1 MNRNQY
7 ELYHYG
13 VKGMKWGVRK
23 KPEYTGQ
30 ASGAYDRMVAAKQ
43 AKKSANKAYN
53 KAFNK
58 SSSLYGAYGPGSKKR
73 LNDTTAKAKAANKAN
88 AEYKKAKTDFKKAT
102 VKEYEK
108 VGKQLDKIS
117 DRAYE
122 SDRAMKDAYKALG
135 KNRVSR
141 IINAAKGTSPEA
153 KAYNKA
159 ADKALRDQ
167 EVYEK
172 KYDEFKKTYR
182 NTGRNYADRIFN
194 NIRYGH

>member
-1 MNRNQY
+1 MNN

-30 ASGAYDRMVAAKQ
+30 AKSAHDRMLVAKQ
-43 AKKSANKAYN
+43 TKKSAKKAYN

-58 SSSLYGAYGPGSKKR
+58 SSSLYGAYGSGSKKR
-73 LNDTTAKAKAANKAN
+73 LNDTAAKAKAANKAN

-102 VKEYEK
+102 VKEYNK

-117 DRAYE
+117 DRVYE
-122 SDRAMKDAYKALG
+122 SDRAAKNAYKALG

-141 IINAAKGTSPEA
+141 IINAAKGKSPEA
-153 KAYNKA
+153 KAYYKTV
-159 ADKALRDQ
+159 DKLLRDK
-167 EVYEK
+167 EAYEE
-172 KYDEFKKTYR
+172 KYDEFKKAYR
-182 NTGRNYADRIFN
+182 NTGRNYADRILN
-194 NIRYGH
+194 NVRYGH

>member
-1 MNRNQY
+1 MDRNQY

-13 VKGMKWGVRK
+13 VKGMKRGVRK

-30 ASGAYDRMVAAKQ
+30 ARGAYDRMVAAKQ

-73 LNDTTAKAKAANKAN
+73 LNDTAAKAKAANKAN

-102 VKEYEK
+102 VKEYKRVSKE
-108 VGKQLDKIS
+108 LDEADMKS
-117 DRAYE
+117 FE
-122 SDRAMKDAYKALG
+122 SAMAMRDAYKALG
-135 KNRVSR
+135 RNRVSR
-141 IINAAKGTSPEA
+141 VINAAKGKSPEA

-159 ADKALRDQ
+159 ADKAF
-167 EVYEK
+167 EK
-172 KYDEFKKTYR
+172 KRDEFEKAYR
-182 NTGRNYADRIFN
+182 NTGRNYADRILN
-194 NIRYGH
+194 NIRYGR

>member
-1 MNRNQY
+1 MYNN

-30 ASGAYDRMVAAKQ
+30 ARGAYDRMVAAKQ

-58 SSSLYGAYGPGSKKR
+58 SSSFYGAYGPASKKR
-73 LNDTTAKAKAANKAN
+73 LNDTAAKAKAANKAD

-102 VKEYEK
+102 VKEYKRVSKE
-108 VGKQLDKIS
+108 LDEADMKS
-117 DRAYE
+117 FE
-122 SDRAMKDAYKALG
+122 SAMAMRDAYKALG

-172 KYDEFKKTYR
+172 KRDEFEKAYR

-194 NIRYGH
+194 NIRYGR